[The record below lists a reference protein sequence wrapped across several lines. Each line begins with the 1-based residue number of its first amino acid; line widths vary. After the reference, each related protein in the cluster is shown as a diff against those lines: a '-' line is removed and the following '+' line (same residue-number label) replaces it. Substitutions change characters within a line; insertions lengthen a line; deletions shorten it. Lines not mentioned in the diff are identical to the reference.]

1 MPSDEFLV
9 ESVRGGDEAALRAL
23 MDRYDRLV
31 RFAIFRLS
39 KSECRRDPHWLE
51 TLAGDT
57 WMGFVRSL
65 QRSPELRP
73 KSVKA
78 YLTTVAR
85 FKVVSARR
93 RVSPPSEMYV
103 ETEELTEIEVDHND
117 PLDLLSDLESLN
129 SLNDCVRELSEPD
142 QSICTQIEA
151 IVDRRWIEASAT
163 LGMTESTLRSR
174 WKRVLER
181 LRECLRRKTGRDFAP

>member
-1 MPSDEFLV
+1 MLSDEFLV
-9 ESVRGGDEAALRAL
+9 ESVRGGDEGALRAL

-39 KSECRRDPHWLE
+39 RSECRRDPHWLE
-51 TLAGDT
+51 TIAGDT
-57 WMGFVRSL
+57 WIGFVRSL
-65 QRSPELRP
+65 QRSPDLRP

-93 RVSPPSEMYV
+93 RASVPSGISV
-103 ETEELTEIEVDHND
+103 ETDELTEIEVYQDD
-117 PLDLLSDLESLN
+117 PLELLSDLESLD
-129 SLNDCVRELSEPD
+129 SLNDCVRELEDSNR
-142 QSICTQIEA
+142 SICTQIEA
-151 IVDRRWIEASAT
+151 ITDRRWLEAAQA

-174 WKRVLER
+174 WKRILER
-181 LRECLRRKTGRDFAP
+181 LRDCMRRKTGRDFAP

>member
-1 MPSDEFLV
+1 MPSDEFLL
-9 ESVRGGDEAALRAL
+9 ESIRNGDETALRAL

-51 TLAGDT
+51 TIAGDT
-57 WMGFVRSL
+57 WIGFVRSL

-78 YLTTVAR
+78 YLATVAR
-85 FKVVSARR
+85 FKVISARR
-93 RVSPPSEMYV
+93 RASVPSGISS
-103 ETEELTEIEVDHND
+103 ETGERTEIEVDQED
-117 PLDLLSDLESLN
+117 ALDLLSDLESLN
-129 SLNDCVRELSEPD
+129 SLNDCVRELEESD
-142 QSICTQIEA
+142 KSICTQIEA
-151 IVDRRWIEASAT
+151 IVDRRWIEASQA
-163 LGMTESTLRSR
+163 LGMSESTLRSR

-181 LRECLRRKTGRDFAP
+181 LRECMRRKTGQDFAR